1 MGRHKKG
8 RTQYNRY
15 VSRSPLGKVV
25 RVVVSYRQLIEL
37 RPVMQKPMQHTT
49 PLSSHFKGKH
59 LWFDISVL
67 IALFVVASYYPLF
80 KIVPLL
86 ASLELFSFFSFHLM
100 ARRSRLQLQGFLGGF
115 ISSTAVFLQMLNDKR
130 FISIN
135 SKQLSSTL
143 LLAACAMLGEC
154 LFILYFLAE
163 DIPLIIYVP
172 FAAQLFFFVV
182 VVLFVQAF
190 LVKHDNDGKHTS
202 YSLEGEMLND
212 HPIVWMNVAKLSL
225 FIFTLIAVMHFIGN
239 ELGLSRDISTLLVAL
254 FEAHAILV
262 SVITEWSLDPD
273 SIELLKLV
281 FLILLG
287 NTLSKSYLVYK
298 GKNLQGKWL
307 FVGLLFCGFMVSV
320 FVTLGWQEINVS
332 SLGF

>member
-1 MGRHKKG
+1 
-8 RTQYNRY
+8 
-15 VSRSPLGKVV
+15 
-25 RVVVSYRQLIEL
+25 
-37 RPVMQKPMQHTT
+37 MQHTT
-49 PLSSHFKGKH
+49 PLSTHFKDKH

-67 IALFVVASYYPLF
+67 LALFAIASYYPLF

-130 FISIN
+130 FVSIN
-135 SKQLSSTL
+135 SKQLNSTL
-143 LLAACAMLGEC
+143 LLAACAMLSEC

-163 DIPLIIYVP
+163 DVPLIIYVP
-172 FAAQLFFFVV
+172 FAAQLVFFVGIV
-182 VVLFVQAF
+182 FF
-190 LVKHDNDGKHTS
+190 LQIQSFWSVRENDEASMS
-202 YSLEGEMLND
+202 YNLDGELLND

-225 FIFTLIAVMHFIGN
+225 FIVSLIAVMHFIGN

-262 SVITEWSLDPD
+262 SVITEWSLDPE
-273 SIELLKLV
+273 SIDILKLV

-298 GKNLQGKWL
+298 GKNLHSKWA
-307 FVGLLFCGFMVSV
+307 FVGLLFSGFLVSV
-320 FVTLGWQEINVS
+320 LVTYAWLNT
-332 SLGF
+332 

>member
-1 MGRHKKG
+1 MQQP
-8 RTQYNRY
+8 TQQ
-15 VSRSPLGKVV
+15 P
-25 RVVVSYRQLIEL
+25 I
-37 RPVMQKPMQHTT
+37 QKPKQHTT
-49 PLSSHFKGKH
+49 PLSTHFKDKH

-67 IALFVVASYYPLF
+67 LALFVIASYYPLF

-130 FISIN
+130 FVSIN

-143 LLAACAMLGEC
+143 LLAACAMLCEC

-163 DIPLIIYVP
+163 DVPLTIYVP
-172 FAAQLFFFVV
+172 FAAQLVFFVV
-182 VVLFVQAF
+182 VALYVQAS
-190 LVKHDNDGKHTS
+190 LVECDNDGKQAS

-212 HPIVWMNVAKLSL
+212 HPILWMNVAKLSL
-225 FIFTLIAVMHFIGN
+225 FIFTLIAIMHFIGN

-273 SIELLKLV
+273 SISLLKLV

-298 GKNLQGKWL
+298 GKNLQSKWY
-307 FVGLLFCGFMVSV
+307 FVGLLFSGLLVSV
-320 FVTLGWQEINVS
+320 FVTYAWLF
-332 SLGF
+332 LF